1 MKISDKSLK
10 KNSSKLF
17 CFIFVP
23 LFMWYTIERST
34 PIYEIKSDGIIV
46 GYVSDKDVANEAYN
60 KLKSDMQLEYKD
72 VEFPKKTIQFN
83 KLIDNSINLSS
94 VDEIKNNLKNSLNI
108 KVKAYEVSLNKKE
121 VGIISS
127 KDMGKKILQD
137 TGEYYVNKNKLNPEN
152 IISVD
157 INTKS
162 NYQEVTTEFSKVLSR
177 EDAVKK
183 IVDSNDKNLLVQ
195 VVIKSKEK
203 NVAETPQDTVI
214 LSSNELYLGDVKV
227 VKGSVGK
234 AEFEKE
240 VIYVNKEKT
249 DSKVIKEDILVG
261 SKSNVIYKG
270 NKNPIADGIAFLQKP
285 SRGVITSNYGARW
298 GEVHHGIDIA
308 AKIGDPIGAA
318 LDGMVVEAGYNNI
331 YGNTIMINHGNG
343 IETVYGHSSKLLVKV
358 GDEVKKGDIIALAG
372 STGRS
377 TGPHIHF
384 ELRNNGIALNPISY
398 IK

>member
-398 IK
+398 LK